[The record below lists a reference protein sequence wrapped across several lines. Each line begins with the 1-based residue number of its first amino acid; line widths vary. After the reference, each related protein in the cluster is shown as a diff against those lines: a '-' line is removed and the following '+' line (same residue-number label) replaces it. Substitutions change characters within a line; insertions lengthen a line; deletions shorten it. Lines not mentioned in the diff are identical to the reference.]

1 MTSTEDCVKQ
11 LTRMKVDWRSF
22 LVVMR
27 NLVLIAG
34 VWWTLLFCALIYVDF
49 VEHLHIDVFH

>member
-34 VWWTLLFCALIYVDF
+34 VVDI
-49 VEHLHIDVFH
+49 VILCSYIC